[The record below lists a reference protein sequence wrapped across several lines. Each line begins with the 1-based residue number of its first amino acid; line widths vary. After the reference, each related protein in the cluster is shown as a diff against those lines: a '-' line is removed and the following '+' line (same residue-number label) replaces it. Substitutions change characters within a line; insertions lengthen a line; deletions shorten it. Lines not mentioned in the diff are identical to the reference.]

1 MVKSVVIIDIFD
13 NMKNNLERF

>member
-13 NMKNNLERF
+13 NTTNNLERF